1 MLCGCVRCACDGVA
15 AVVLEVVQNSTEDC
29 AYTIYLASPQGCSK
43 NYQPSS
49 SPAPSA
55 NPAPSDEPCSASHL
69 DGCLAGLK
77 ACTSNGGD
85 VCACQ
90 GSYVSCVK
98 SIGCAPGFVQQQVDN
113 CEAQGCTAAQC
124 NA

>member
-1 MLCGCVRCACDGVA
+1 MT
-15 AVVLEVVQNSTEDC
+15 VLDVVQNSTEDC
-29 AYTIYLASPQGCSK
+29 AYTIYLASPQGCAK

-55 NPAPSDEPCSASHL
+55 NPATSDETCSSSHL